1 MREARNNF
9 EDLQAKKPESLSDV
23 PRYVREVFSMTF
35 TRLIYIFSLVWEAK
49 PSLLIAMVFKS
60 LYDGIM
66 PLVGTLISANLL
78 AKIVES
84 FSSEVDLIFPLAL
97 QFGYIFVN
105 SLISSIYSIVNNL
118 SGEIVTNHIKNKI
131 MRKAK
136 EVDLASFDNPDF
148 YERLENANREA
159 GSRPIRII
167 EQLFSLISRIIS
179 MVSYIAVLY
188 TIIKLMDKSIYL
200 FMLIFVGLSI
210 LSSVVSFYFRRM
222 NFFYLRRNSKER
234 RQLTYYSDLLVNKDV
249 VKEIKLFSLAGLF
262 IGRYQEVF
270 HKYYGGIKNI
280 VLKEGRANILISLMT
295 AILNAFLFYK
305 IATNVHQIADYSIYT
320 SALNAISTCVSAII
334 TSSAS
339 IYEGSLFIDNL
350 RLFMNEKMG
359 IVPKT
364 DNPVIPEK
372 GIKHTIELRNVSFS
386 YPGSTRKVI
395 KNVNLTF
402 EAGKMSVLVG
412 LNGAGKTTL
421 IKLITRLY
429 DPTEG
434 EILLDGINI
443 NQYDVKELYSLYGII
458 FQDFG
463 KYASTVRE
471 NIAYGKINEPIDQ
484 ERIERAAEKVDAT
497 EFISQL
503 KEGYDTSLTRYFEA
517 NGTELSIGQ
526 WQKLSVARAFY
537 SDADILILDEPTA
550 SLDPMAEQEIFNQF
564 EELGNN
570 KTTIFVSHRLSSAT
584 IADQIVVLKDGE
596 VVELGN
602 HQQLMDKEGEYYQLF
617 TTQAKRYLDE
627 EDEQSLEPAFN

>member
-1 MREARNNF
+1 
-9 EDLQAKKPESLSDV
+9 
-23 PRYVREVFSMTF
+23 
-35 TRLIYIFSLVWEAK
+35 
-49 PSLLIAMVFKS
+49 
-60 LYDGIM
+60 
-66 PLVGTLISANLL
+66 
-78 AKIVES
+78 
-84 FSSEVDLIFPLAL
+84 
-97 QFGYIFVN
+97 
-105 SLISSIYSIVNNL
+105 
-118 SGEIVTNHIKNKI
+118 
-131 MRKAK
+131 
-136 EVDLASFDNPDF
+136 
-148 YERLENANREA
+148 
-159 GSRPIRII
+159 
-167 EQLFSLISRIIS
+167 
-179 MVSYIAVLY
+179 
-188 TIIKLMDKSIYL
+188 
-200 FMLIFVGLSI
+200 
-210 LSSVVSFYFRRM
+210 
-222 NFFYLRRNSKER
+222 
-234 RQLTYYSDLLVNKDV
+234 
-249 VKEIKLFSLAGLF
+249 
-262 IGRYQEVF
+262 
-270 HKYYGGIKNI
+270 
-280 VLKEGRANILISLMT
+280 
-295 AILNAFLFYK
+295 
-305 IATNVHQIADYSIYT
+305 
-320 SALNAISTCVSAII
+320 
-334 TSSAS
+334 
-339 IYEGSLFIDNL
+339 
-350 RLFMNEKMG
+350 MNEKMG

-471 NIAYGKINEPIDQ
+471 NIAYGRINEPIDQ

-503 KEGYDTSLTRYFEA
+503 KEGYDTSLTRYFET

>member
-60 LYDGIM
+60 VYDGIM

-167 EQLFSLISRIIS
+167 DQLFSLISRIIS

-249 VKEIKLFSLAGLF
+249 VKEIKLFSLADLF

-270 HKYYGGIKNI
+270 QKYYGGIKNI
-280 VLKEGRANILISLMT
+280 VLREGRANILISLMT

-364 DNPVIPEK
+364 D
-372 GIKHTIELRNVSFS
+372 
-386 YPGSTRKVI
+386 
-395 KNVNLTF
+395 
-402 EAGKMSVLVG
+402 
-412 LNGAGKTTL
+412 
-421 IKLITRLY
+421 
-429 DPTEG
+429 
-434 EILLDGINI
+434 
-443 NQYDVKELYSLYGII
+443 
-458 FQDFG
+458 
-463 KYASTVRE
+463 
-471 NIAYGKINEPIDQ
+471 
-484 ERIERAAEKVDAT
+484 
-497 EFISQL
+497 
-503 KEGYDTSLTRYFEA
+503 
-517 NGTELSIGQ
+517 
-526 WQKLSVARAFY
+526 
-537 SDADILILDEPTA
+537 
-550 SLDPMAEQEIFNQF
+550 
-564 EELGNN
+564 
-570 KTTIFVSHRLSSAT
+570 
-584 IADQIVVLKDGE
+584 
-596 VVELGN
+596 
-602 HQQLMDKEGEYYQLF
+602 
-617 TTQAKRYLDE
+617 
-627 EDEQSLEPAFN
+627 

>member
-60 LYDGIM
+60 VYDGIM

-249 VKEIKLFSLAGLF
+249 VKEIKLFSLADLF

-270 HKYYGGIKNI
+270 QKYYGGIKNI
-280 VLKEGRANILISLMT
+280 VLREGRANILISLLT

-471 NIAYGKINEPIDQ
+471 NIAYGRINEPIDQ

-503 KEGYDTSLTRYFEA
+503 KEGYDTSLTRYFET

>member
-60 LYDGIM
+60 VYDGIM

-249 VKEIKLFSLAGLF
+249 VKEIKLFSLADLF

-280 VLKEGRANILISLMT
+280 VLKEGRANILISLLT

-471 NIAYGKINEPIDQ
+471 NIAYGRINEPIDQ

-503 KEGYDTSLTRYFEA
+503 KEGYDTSLTRYFET